1 MADCRVPRLAHV
13 ANECLVLHADG
24 GEAKLL
30 LRAAVGTDG
39 VGRQPGQLL
48 DGEFCFWVR
57 HGWSVPL
64 IMSLAAKQQS
74 SRAKTTRRY

>member
-1 MADCRVPRLAHV
+1 MALLTHV

-57 HGWSVPL
+57 HGWPVRL
-64 IMSLAAKQQS
+64 IMRLAAKQQQQS
-74 SRAKTTRRY
+74 QETRRY